1 MGPGL
6 RRDDNGYS
14 SQLLLTFDAPFLPER
29 LEQAR
34 DVAGF
39 EAGAGAAGG
48 IVNSGGESLP
58 ALLQFE
64 HALFDRALRDEL
76 VDEDGRVRADP
87 VGAVGRLVLD
97 GRIPPRIVMRG
108 RF

>member
-39 EAGAGAAGG
+39 EAGTGAAGG
-48 IVNSGGESLP
+48 IVDSRGERLLALP
-58 ALLQFE
+58 QVE

-76 VDEDGRVRADP
+76 VDEDGLVPARA
-87 VGAVGRLVLD
+87 VGADRRPVFGRR
-97 GRIPPRIVMRG
+97 GPPRIGV
-108 RF
+108 